1 MKIIVCIDDKFG
13 VLFDGKRQSRDR
25 VLIEDLMDF
34 IGSSRLIISPF
45 SAALFDGLAVEI
57 NTSPTA
63 VAGADDF
70 VFCESGGLL
79 SHLEKINEVVIYKWN
94 RTYPRDVLLDLLPWE
109 RGFKLID
116 RFDFVG
122 SSHKKITREVYRK

>member
-1 MKIIVCIDDKFG
+1 MKTIVCIDDKFG

-34 IGSSRLIISPF
+34 IGSSRLIITPE
-45 SAALFDGLAVEI
+45 SAPLFDVFKVEI
-57 NTSPTA
+57 NDAPFD
-63 VAGADDF
+63 VAQADDF
-70 VFCESGGLL
+70 VFCEVGGLL
-79 SHLEKINEVVIYKWN
+79 AHLERINEVVIYKWN

-109 RGFKLID
+109 HGFKLID